1 MQNVFGGS
9 AQPAYV
15 EMSEDV
21 ASYESDLVQVESDI
35 RQSFDAVH
43 HLEDD
48 SRWEKLQHIAA
59 RLYHAKQ
66 LLQTLRLEVN
76 EAPVGARAEWQAV
89 VSQHAATLTRYE
101 SLLVALR
108 NDERRQ
114 DLLAG
119 RTADADSMTPA
130 QLIQHAA
137 RVQEDSAASLDRSKQ
152 MVVHAIE
159 VGAFTA
165 DQLHR
170 QTEQM
175 TKVDTE
181 VKDMRG
187 HFEVA
192 QAQLQ
197 TISRQLQT
205 DKCLLAMLGLIA
217 FGVFV
222 IVVYKS
228 FNPDSKLRAPTGF
241 RPPVG
246 YE

>member
-1 MQNVFGGS
+1 
-9 AQPAYV
+9 
-15 EMSEDV
+15 MSEDI

-43 HLEDD
+43 HLEGD
-48 SRWEKLQHIAA
+48 SRREKLQHIAA

-66 LLQTLRLEVN
+66 LLQTLRLEVS

-89 VSQHAATLTRYE
+89 TSQHAATLTRYE
-101 SLLVALR
+101 TLLVALR

-114 DLLAG
+114 DLLDG

-137 RVQEDSAASLDRSKQ
+137 RVQEASVASLDRSKQ
-152 MVVHAIE
+152 RIANALE
-159 VGAFTA
+159 VGTFTA

-170 QTEQM
+170 QTEQIM
-175 TKVDTE
+175 KVDTE

-187 HFEVA
+187 HFNAA
-192 QAQLQ
+192 QAQLRSITAQ
-197 TISRQLQT
+197 VQT
-205 DKCLLAMLGLIA
+205 DKCLLVMLSLIMFGL
-217 FGVFV
+217 FV
-222 IVVYKS
+222 ILVYKS
-228 FNPDSKLRAPTGF
+228 FNPNSKLRAPTGF
-241 RPPVG
+241 RPPIG

>member
-1 MQNVFGGS
+1 
-9 AQPAYV
+9 
-15 EMSEDV
+15 MSEDV
-21 ASYESDLVQVESDI
+21 ASYESDLVHVEGDI
-35 RQSFDAVH
+35 RESFDAFH

-48 SRWEKLQHIAA
+48 SRWEKLQHISA

-66 LLQTLRLEVN
+66 LLQTLKLEVS
-76 EAPVGARAEWQAV
+76 EAPVGARGEWQAV
-89 VSQHAATLTRYE
+89 VSQHAATLTRFDN
-101 SLLVALR
+101 LLVALR
-108 NDERRQ
+108 NDEQRQ

-152 MVVHAIE
+152 MVVQARD
-159 VGAFTA
+159 AATFTA

-175 TKVDTE
+175 TKVDAE

-187 HFEVA
+187 HFVAA
-192 QAQLQ
+192 QAQIR
-197 TISRQLQT
+197 TISRQVQT
-205 DKCLLAMLGLIA
+205 DRCLLFMLGLIA
-217 FGVFV
+217 FGVVV
-222 IVVYKS
+222 ILAYKS
-228 FNPDSKLRAPTGF
+228 FNPDSKLRAPAAF
-241 RPPVG
+241 RPPTA